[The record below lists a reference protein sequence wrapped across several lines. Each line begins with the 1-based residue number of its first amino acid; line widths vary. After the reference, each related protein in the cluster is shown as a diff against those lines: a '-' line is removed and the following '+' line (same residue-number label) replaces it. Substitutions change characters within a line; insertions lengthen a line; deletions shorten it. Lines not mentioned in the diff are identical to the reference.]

1 MCQVF
6 WIPYA
11 FTKFGFLCAAI
22 GGINGKDAPLIGIGT
37 GNLFSEG
44 RGVKRS
50 LFSRGLALTKQTYRK
65 RPRIGWVGYTRLGLV
80 SSTSIKRAKV
90 SGVLLPRWVV
100 AAHLAL

>member
-1 MCQVF
+1 MFLSHHYLAWLLTLKLNEYLTCQVF

-44 RGVKRS
+44 RGVKTNHFFHAAS
-50 LFSRGLALTKQTYRK
+50 L
-65 RPRIGWVGYTRLGLV
+65 
-80 SSTSIKRAKV
+80 
-90 SGVLLPRWVV
+90 
-100 AAHLAL
+100 